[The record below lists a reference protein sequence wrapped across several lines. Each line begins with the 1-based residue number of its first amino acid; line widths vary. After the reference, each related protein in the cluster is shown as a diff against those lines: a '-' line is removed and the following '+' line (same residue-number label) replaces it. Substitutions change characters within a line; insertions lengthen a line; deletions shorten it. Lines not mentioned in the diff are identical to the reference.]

1 VTSFAIR
8 DAVDDLPR
16 LAVIDVGV
24 LGAAQWIHWRF
35 LSERAIGTLTGFDP
49 DPGACARCNMQAP
62 PGIAYLPGL
71 VADGNPVR
79 LHRTRDPRYTS
90 VFRPNTAFASA
101 FEGLA
106 EACQVERVERLDSIR
121 LADVS
126 LPVGAGCDYLR
137 VGVRG
142 AEALVLENA
151 GGHLATAAV
160 VHTTAAMAPLYEE
173 APAFD
178 RVDAVLGSR
187 GFIMHR
193 FFDGVSASLASLPG
207 LAVAQAE
214 SYGGQLLWSEAIY
227 VKDYTDPC
235 SQPLSV
241 WLSLALAAH
250 EMIDAPDL
258 ACRALANADI
268 LDGGERA
275 ARYLD
280 SYIAASGVAFPAAA
294 TTAVVPTRARGWLA
308 RLLGR

>member
-137 VGVRG
+137 VEVRR
-142 AEALVLENA
+142 EAQYAGLEP
-151 GGHLATAAV
+151 LTAALG
-160 VHTTAAMAPLYEE
+160 AA
-173 APAFD
+173 
-178 RVDAVLGSR
+178 
-187 GFIMHR
+187 I
-193 FFDGVSASLASLPG
+193 
-207 LAVAQAE
+207 AQAGARSLDE
-214 SYGGQLLWSEAIY
+214 AFAALDAAPEHTGEPIPLWAE
-227 VKDYTDPC
+227 
-235 SQPLSV
+235 
-241 WLSLALAAH
+241 
-250 EMIDAPDL
+250 
-258 ACRALANADI
+258 N
-268 LDGGERA
+268 
-275 ARYLD
+275 
-280 SYIAASGVAFPAAA
+280 
-294 TTAVVPTRARGWLA
+294 
-308 RLLGR
+308 